1 MPPTACTRSRARA
14 SISASATPRRS
25 LILGS
30 RGPVTDAGAAILL
43 ERYARRRAGPV
54 LAMQLVTDGLVRL
67 FDVRASWLRV
77 LRNRGMRAVG
87 AVGVLKRLL
96 AQPALR

>member
-1 MPPTACTRSRARA
+1 
-14 SISASATPRRS
+14 
-25 LILGS
+25 
-30 RGPVTDAGAAILL
+30 
-43 ERYARRRAGPV
+43 
-54 LAMQLVTDGLVRL
+54 MQLVTDGLVRL

-87 AVGVLKRLL
+87 ALGVLKRLL

>member
-1 MPPTACTRSRARA
+1 
-14 SISASATPRRS
+14 
-25 LILGS
+25 
-30 RGPVTDAGAAILL
+30 
-43 ERYARRRAGPV
+43 
-54 LAMQLVTDGLVRL
+54 
-67 FDVRASWLRV
+67 V

>member
-1 MPPTACTRSRARA
+1 VHPLAGQGVNLGFGDA
-14 SISASATPRRS
+14 AT
-25 LILGS
+25 LAAILGS

-43 ERYARRRAGPV
+43 ERYARRRAAPV